1 MRLYFAGNFP
11 QMSKPEV
18 EKKMMNY
25 VLEDHPHY
33 LRLLTFYY
41 KEDTERVIKATRK
54 EGSLNEE
61 I

>member
-1 MRLYFAGNFP
+1 MKLYFAGNFP

-25 VLEDHPHY
+25 VLDDHPHY

-41 KEDTERVIKATRK
+41 KEDTKRVFKATGK
-54 EGSLNEE
+54 EE
-61 I
+61 